1 MEQENVGL
9 NVDTTATD
17 VNEQTENEVQEEQS
31 EKPSSKSFTQ
41 EQVNEIIKER
51 LDRANNSLYKRYGV
65 ETKDGLDDLIKK
77 ANAYSQMDEAFSSLE
92 QERNELREKLL
103 FMENNINPD
112 RYEDIRA
119 YFKGKGLNFDSS
131 NLANEITTHQE
142 WLKQIPKQTTIS
154 SVGTN
159 AGQVANT
166 EESEKEI
173 ASRYFGLKLI

>member
-17 VNEQTENEVQEEQS
+17 VNEQTENEVQIEQS
-31 EKPSSKSFTQ
+31 DKPSSKSFTQ
-41 EQVNEIIKER
+41 EQVNEIINKRLER
-51 LDRANNSLYKRYGV
+51 DRLSIYKRYGV
-65 ETKDGLDDLIKK
+65 ENKDGLDGLIQK
-77 ANAYSQMDEAFSSLE
+77 ANAYSQMDEAFSGLE
-92 QERNELREKLL
+92 KERDELREKLL

-131 NLANEITTHQE
+131 NLLNEITTHQE
-142 WLKQIPKQTTIS
+142 WLKQVPKQTTIS

-166 EESEKEI
+166 EESEKEL
-173 ASRYFGLKLI
+173 ASKLFGIKLI